1 MQDRARLCAIVA
13 APPMKLL
20 RLLATVLALAAAP
33 VEGTLAASGADV
45 PNVAAASD
53 LQFALPEI
61 ATAFTRDTRREV
73 KLTFGSS
80 GNFRRQIAA
89 GAPFQVFLSADEEY
103 VRALTRE
110 ERTRD
115 DGVIYGVGR
124 IAVVAPKGSP
134 LTPDGNLDGLR
145 KALAAGRITRFAI
158 ANPEHAPYGRAA
170 REALMHAGLWDA
182 LKNKLVL
189 GENAAQA
196 AQFALAA
203 TAQGGI
209 ISYAQAQSPALTEK
223 LTYAVLPQQWHTPLR
238 QRMVLMRDAG
248 PTAVAFYEYLQQ
260 PRARGILTR
269 YGFGVPVQ

>member
-1 MQDRARLCAIVA
+1 
-13 APPMKLL
+13 MKLL
-20 RLLATVLALAAAP
+20 RLLATVLALAAALVP
-33 VEGTLAASGADV
+33 GGATAGEADV

-61 ATAFTRDTRREV
+61 AIAFTHDTGREV
-73 KLTFGSS
+73 RLTFGSS

-89 GAPFQVFLSADEEY
+89 GAPFQLFLAADEEY
-103 VRALTRE
+103 VRALGRDGL
-110 ERTRD
+110 TRD
-115 DGVIYGVGR
+115 DGVVYGVGR
-124 IAVVAPKGSP
+124 IALVAPKGAP
-134 LTPDGNLDGLR
+134 LVPDANLDGLR

-170 REALMHAGLWDA
+170 REALLHAGLWEA
-182 LKNKLVL
+182 LKPKIVQ
-189 GENAAQA
+189 GENVAQA

-209 ISYAQAQSPALTEK
+209 ISYAQAQASPLADK
-223 LTYAVLPQQWHTPLR
+223 LNYAVLPDEWHAPLR

-248 PTAVAFYEYLQQ
+248 PTAVAFYEYLQK

-269 YGFGVPVQ
+269 YGFGVPVR